1 MDIVIDGEAKVQ
13 QARLYLKVTEENLK
27 LRKALA
33 QIQEERNSLKEFS
46 AKLESEC
53 QDIKNSMSESATEAV
68 ALMQADVVE
77 KLQVMESR
85 IDFLNGQ
92 VISVTSQLS
101 RKESE
106 KQILMRH
113 HERLLEDNARLK
125 RELEH
130 IYTESTSETI
140 ALIEEANSLRE
151 TISAQCD
158 EVNDRAKIRS
168 HESTTEL
175 QRQVEIKNTM
185 LQGVESNLAASQLL
199 CSELQSKLDRIASE
213 HNEAQ
218 QAKVVQLEQARD
230 AQESTLRQLDEV
242 RTQFLDTSRENQ
254 ELLRK
259 FTEQD
264 IEVQRFRQ
272 AAELLQCFV
281 SSPKKPRDASS
292 TTLSTKAVDES
303 ESVSQAQRTQSVT
316 TSSRRS
322 ADPGP
327 SWITKVL
334 DLSRHATPLSPRRE
348 ELMNTL
354 PVVNAVPPPGEIYH
368 RFAQR
373 TLAQVLGG
381 HWEGLSITITDPT
394 PLESKSSLNECI
406 CPQIEFDVWAP
417 TSPTKHGFMFARLG
431 FDKNDF
437 ITPKICEL
445 FVGYGGLFTYCGQYE
460 AIQVDALS
468 LEECNTLPEKVKAE
482 CSRRTQSWR
491 KRSVTS
497 IRTKYDAGVLLLP
510 CVLLKC
516 LLFNVNFYEDLVAAQ
531 AAAVDETIVAP
542 QQGSKR
548 KRETTS
554 GETSAPQ
561 ATTGCAEAPSGSS
574 GKRAKTTP
582 ALDPS
587 QTATREV
594 SLISLPPQLAEASS
608 RQAE

>member
-33 QIQEERNSLKEFS
+33 QIQEEASVLPSISLKEFS

-292 TTLSTKAVDES
+292 TTLSTKAVDEF
-303 ESVSQAQRTQSVT
+303 VRVCI
-316 TSSRRS
+316 SS
-322 ADPGP
+322 
-327 SWITKVL
+327 T
-334 DLSRHATPLSPRRE
+334 E
-348 ELMNTL
+348 NT
-354 PVVNAVPPPGEIYH
+354 VCHNI
-368 RFAQR
+368 
-373 TLAQVLGG
+373 
-381 HWEGLSITITDPT
+381 
-394 PLESKSSLNECI
+394 
-406 CPQIEFDVWAP
+406 
-417 TSPTKHGFMFARLG
+417 
-431 FDKNDF
+431 
-437 ITPKICEL
+437 
-445 FVGYGGLFTYCGQYE
+445 
-460 AIQVDALS
+460 
-468 LEECNTLPEKVKAE
+468 
-482 CSRRTQSWR
+482 
-491 KRSVTS
+491 
-497 IRTKYDAGVLLLP
+497 
-510 CVLLKC
+510 
-516 LLFNVNFYEDLVAAQ
+516 
-531 AAAVDETIVAP
+531 
-542 QQGSKR
+542 
-548 KRETTS
+548 
-554 GETSAPQ
+554 
-561 ATTGCAEAPSGSS
+561 
-574 GKRAKTTP
+574 
-582 ALDPS
+582 
-587 QTATREV
+587 
-594 SLISLPPQLAEASS
+594 
-608 RQAE
+608 